1 MIIAKPRFNTLFA
14 FGTFLVL
21 STFVLVLNIRVIL
34 EELQI
39 TWYRVLIIGLLLPI
53 CIYLFYRIF
62 FQYKKI
68 SIGNNKFRIDYSLR
82 GINRVYE
89 LKQIESWKEEV
100 VKTGKNSQ
108 YRELIIKFN
117 NGKTL
122 TMGMQEYTEY
132 KKILDYLI
140 QKVGKKRI

>member
-1 MIIAKPRFNTLFA
+1 M
-14 FGTFLVL
+14 L

-132 KKILDYLI
+132 KKILEYLI
-140 QKVGKKRI
+140 QKVGKKRS